1 MEKIFGNFIDGKIE
15 EEGEKIEM
23 ISPSDGSL
31 IGYCVESDRNTVDKA
46 VNSSLDGLNRISKID
61 LKERQKLLLRLADI
75 IESKSEI
82 YSNYESLNTGNT
94 IRQSSFMDIPLG
106 IEHIRYFGRV
116 SDYKESREIEHP
128 EYPGKFQCGQ
138 WSIMRWL

>member
-1 MEKIFGNFIDGKIE
+1 MGKIFGNFIDGKIE

-61 LKERQKLLLRLADI
+61 LTERQKL
-75 IESKSEI
+75 
-82 YSNYESLNTGNT
+82 
-94 IRQSSFMDIPLG
+94 
-106 IEHIRYFGRV
+106 
-116 SDYKESREIEHP
+116 
-128 EYPGKFQCGQ
+128 
-138 WSIMRWL
+138 